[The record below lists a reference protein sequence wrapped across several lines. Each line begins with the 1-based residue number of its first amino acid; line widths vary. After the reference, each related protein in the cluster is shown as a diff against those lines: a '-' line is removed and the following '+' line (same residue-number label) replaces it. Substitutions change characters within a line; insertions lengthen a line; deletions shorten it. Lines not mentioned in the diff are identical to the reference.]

1 MPRWGS
7 QIYVHLVV
15 VFGMRIMDWGV
26 GRLERNVV
34 KSIYVRNSSGM
45 LALAMHGQNGCILL
59 AIVDL
64 LSVRELSLLPSVG
77 SGFL

>member
-1 MPRWGS
+1 
-7 QIYVHLVV
+7 
-15 VFGMRIMDWGV
+15 MRIMDWGV
-26 GRLERNVV
+26 GSLERNVV
-34 KSIYVRNSSGM
+34 KSIYVRDGTGV

-64 LSVRELSLLPSVG
+64 FSIHESSLLPSVG